1 MSIYIFDKHLFLMS
15 SYTVSALKY
24 RPQSFDQV
32 IGQELIT
39 STLINSIKSN
49 QIAQA
54 LLFCG
59 PRGVGKTSCARIL
72 AKAINDNNNDL
83 ISSDYSFNVF
93 ELDAAS
99 NNGIEEIKRLNEQV
113 RIPPRT
119 GNYKVYIIDEAHMLS
134 TSAFNAFLKTLEE
147 PPKHAIFILATT
159 EKNKIIPTILSR
171 CQIYDFNLI
180 PVDKIIAFLE
190 KICKEK
196 KVEYEKDALLI
207 IAKKAE
213 GAMRD
218 ALSILDKIISFT
230 QGKITR
236 AEVSKNLNVLDY
248 EVYLNL
254 TELIKKNDITGLILK
269 YDQIMSKG
277 YETKYFISG
286 LANHIRELILCKD
299 PKTVNLVK
307 SNMETKSLFVK
318 QSEMFPTTW
327 LIEAL
332 NLIKKTE
339 LNHKASVNK
348 RLNSELCLMQLA
360 SLQIIGEKKNW

>member
-1 MSIYIFDKHLFLMS
+1 MD
-15 SYTVSALKY
+15 SYTVSAIKY
-24 RPQSFDQV
+24 RPRTFDQV
-32 IGQELIT
+32 IGQEMIT

-72 AKAINDNNNDL
+72 AKTINDGDNKSNN
-83 ISSDYSFNVF
+83 SDYSFNIF

-99 NNGIEEIKRLNEQV
+99 NNGVDEIKRLNEQV
-113 RIPPRT
+113 RIPPRM
-119 GNYKVYIIDEAHMLS
+119 GNYKIYIIDEAHMLS
-134 TSAFNAFLKTLEE
+134 TPAFNAFLKTLEE

-171 CQIYDFNLI
+171 CQIYNFKLI
-180 PVDKIIAFLE
+180 STDKIKKFLE
-190 KICKEK
+190 KVCQQK
-196 KVEYEKDALLI
+196 KLEYENEALNV
-207 IAKKAE
+207 IAKKAD

-230 QGKITR
+230 KGKITIS
-236 AEVSKNLNVLDY
+236 EVNKNLNVLDHETY
-248 EVYLNL
+248 FTL
-254 TELIKKNDITGLILK
+254 TSLINNNDLSQLLLEH
-269 YDQIMSKG
+269 DQIVSKG
-277 YETKYFISG
+277 FETRDIISG

-299 PKTVNLVK
+299 PKTMRLVELSDEIK
-307 SNMETKSLFVK
+307 KLYIDQSKLF
-318 QSEMFPTTW
+318 QTNW

-332 NLIKKTE
+332 NLIIEAE
-339 LNHKASVNK
+339 LNHKNSVNK

-360 SLQIIGEKKNW
+360 SLQINEKKKNP

>member
-1 MSIYIFDKHLFLMS
+1 MSIYIFDKHLFLMDS
-15 SYTVSALKY
+15 FTVSALKY
-24 RPQSFDQV
+24 RPKSFDQV
-32 IGQELIT
+32 IGQEMIT

-72 AKAINDNNNDL
+72 AKAINDNDNMSNDD
-83 ISSDYSFNVF
+83 DYSFNIF

-99 NNGIEEIKRLNEQV
+99 NNGVEEIKRLNEQV
-113 RIPPRT
+113 RIPPRI
-119 GNYKVYIIDEAHMLS
+119 GNYKIYIIDEAHMLS

-171 CQIYDFNLI
+171 CQIYNFKLI
-180 PVDKIIAFLE
+180 PTDKIKKFLE
-190 KICKEK
+190 KVCQQK
-196 KVEYEKDALLI
+196 KIEYENEALNV
-207 IAKKAE
+207 IAKKAD

-230 QGKITR
+230 KGKITR
-236 AEVSKNLNVLDY
+236 SEVNKNLNILDHETY
-248 EVYLNL
+248 FKL
-254 TELIKKNDITGLILK
+254 TSLINERNISQLLLEH
-269 YDQIMSKG
+269 DQIVSKG
-277 YETKYFISG
+277 YETRHIISG
-286 LANHIRELILCKD
+286 LANHIRELILCKNK
-299 PKTVNLVK
+299 KTIELIELND
-307 SNMETKSLFVK
+307 ETKK
-318 QSEMFPTTW
+318 IYIGQSELFETNW

-332 NLIKKTE
+332 NLIKKAE
-339 LNHKASVNK
+339 LNHRNSVNK

-360 SLQIIGEKKNW
+360 SLQIDGEKKNL